1 MHPIEQLRYV
11 ARASGADASL
21 LVQESASAL
30 GFFANEP
37 AGLLTAARRLLSRQ
51 PGIGP
56 LWDLAARMAT
66 ASDPR
71 LTAREVI
78 LAHRDD
84 PTPREVAKA
93 IPDGARVVIGGW
105 PDQAVAGL
113 LRRGDIEVLV
123 LDINGQARSVV
134 SRFDRADVLAE
145 SVDAEQIAG
154 AIGASDLVIIEAAA
168 VGDAAAVVETGGLA
182 CAAVARAIN
191 TPVWL
196 VCGRGRHVPEAYFQ
210 CIVER
215 TDEPELPAWL
225 ASTEVIGLGM
235 VDRIVT
241 ETGLHLVN
249 EFPAS
254 TTPLASEL
262 LRPVK

>member
-1 MHPIEQLRYV
+1 M
-11 ARASGADASL
+11 

-66 ASDPR
+66 ATDPYMA
-71 LTAREVI
+71 ARDVI
-78 LAHRDD
+78 FAHRDD
-84 PTPREVAKA
+84 PTPREVVAA
-93 IPDGARVVIGGW
+93 VPDGARVFITGW
-105 PDQAVAGL
+105 PDQTVTGL
-113 LRRGDIEVLV
+113 LRRGDVEVLV
-123 LDINGQARSVV
+123 LDVDGQARSVV

-145 SVDAEQIAG
+145 SIDPERIGG
-154 AIGASDLVIIEAAA
+154 AIGASDLVIVEAAA
-168 VGDAAAVVETGGLA
+168 VGDAAAVVEVGGLA
-182 CAAVARAIN
+182 AAAVARATS

-196 VCGRGRHVPEAYFQ
+196 VAGRGRHLPEAYFR

-215 TDEPELPAWL
+215 TDDPDLPAWL
-225 ASTEVIGLGM
+225 APTEVIGLGM
-235 VDRIVT
+235 VDRVLT
-241 ETGLHLVN
+241 ESGLHL
-249 EFPAS
+249 PAELPVS
-254 TTPLASEL
+254 PTPLAGEL